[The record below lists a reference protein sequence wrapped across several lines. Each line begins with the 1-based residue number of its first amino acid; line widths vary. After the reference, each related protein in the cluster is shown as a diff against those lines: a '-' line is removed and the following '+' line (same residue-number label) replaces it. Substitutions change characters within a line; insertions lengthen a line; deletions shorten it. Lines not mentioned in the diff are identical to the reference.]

1 MFAMGPCSAPAE
13 SGDGRAVFAMM
24 PSGQLKMP
32 RLGNYCLTVAGE
44 GVADA
49 DIAQGA
55 DVTATSANAQHVVE
69 HIAGESDGGWLFRA
83 SCIFSCL
90 RADGDAQ
97 SYWASGP
104 DPASRVDVQLDF
116 GTSRQIKAV
125 EIDWEHPAQVCLF
138 ILALVFWFG
147 SLGAPGPSWFWRVVV
162 REAFELQVARGGVW
176 ATIAAIS
183 GNNLQ
188 TTSYVGP
195 VVSGT
200 ALRIRMTRPHP
211 TLGSSDGHAV

>member
-1 MFAMGPCSAPAE
+1 MGPCSAAAE

-138 ILALVFWFG
+138 ILALVFWFA
-147 SLGAPGPSWFWRVVV
+147 LQFGAWLCARPSSFK
-162 REAFELQVARGGVW
+162 LRGG
-176 ATIAAIS
+176 ACGRRLLQSQGTICRRPVMWGRLFRARRCGS
-183 GNNLQ
+183 G
-188 TTSYVGP
+188 
-195 VVSGT
+195 
-200 ALRIRMTRPHP
+200 
-211 TLGSSDGHAV
+211 